1 MDEDINVDVQA
12 FKLLVDPRIVDRFDN
27 YILAVNALQKRKEEE
42 NQFSFTNTT
51 PKLERRYVDNI
62 IAMGIM

>member
-27 YILAVNALQKRKEEE
+27 YILAVNALQKRKEEG
-42 NQFSFTNTT
+42 NQFLFTNTT
-51 PKLERRYVDNI
+51 PKLERRYVCWI
-62 IAMGIM
+62 L